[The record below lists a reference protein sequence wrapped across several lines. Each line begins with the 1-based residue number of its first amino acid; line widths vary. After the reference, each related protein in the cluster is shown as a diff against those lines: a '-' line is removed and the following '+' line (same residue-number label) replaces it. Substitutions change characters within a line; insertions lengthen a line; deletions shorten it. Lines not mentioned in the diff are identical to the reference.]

1 MFALILVI
9 LINDHSRDN
18 SLNVILEIQKEDPRI
33 KIINNE
39 KNLGILYSRS
49 KAVLEAKGKYI
60 LNLDNDDFFLDED
73 LFQILYEEAEEGD
86 FDIVS
91 FIEVSIKSYKASIN
105 EMKDGFCT
113 RHHKDNDI
121 VLQPELTYYPLFK
134 NGKFRCIDIQIWGK
148 LIRTDVYKKAI
159 YLLGKER
166 YSIYNVYNEDI
177 VALFAIC
184 NVAESYKYVRKY
196 GLFHIVEQKSASNIA
211 KDEHKNQMAIFFT
224 EIVFDLSKNEKKRF
238 AVNLL
243 LSLVYS
249 PSQKNNIYLSK
260 VIKKIIDCENITEN
274 DKNKLRKKYKEIFLS
289 NLKK

>member
-1 MFALILVI
+1 MTDIEII

-91 FIEVSIKSYKASIN
+91 FMEVSIKSYKASIN
-105 EMKDGFCT
+105 EMKDGSCT

>member
-1 MFALILVI
+1 M
-9 LINDHSRDN
+9 
-18 SLNVILEIQKEDPRI
+18 
-33 KIINNE
+33 
-39 KNLGILYSRS
+39 
-49 KAVLEAKGKYI
+49 
-60 LNLDNDDFFLDED
+60 
-73 LFQILYEEAEEGD
+73 
-86 FDIVS
+86 
-91 FIEVSIKSYKASIN
+91 
-105 EMKDGFCT
+105 
-113 RHHKDNDI
+113 
-121 VLQPELTYYPLFK
+121 
-134 NGKFRCIDIQIWGK
+134 
-148 LIRTDVYKKAI
+148 IRTDVYKKAI

-211 KDEHKNQMAIFFT
+211 KDEHKNQMAIFFFFF
-224 EIVFDLSKNEKKRF
+224 VFDLSKNEKKRF

>member
-1 MFALILVI
+1 MLALILVI

-91 FIEVSIKSYKASIN
+91 FMEVSIKSYKASIN
-105 EMKDGFCT
+105 EMKDGSCT

-260 VIKKIIDCENITEN
+260 VIKKIIDCENISF
-274 DKNKLRKKYKEIFLS
+274 I
-289 NLKK
+289 